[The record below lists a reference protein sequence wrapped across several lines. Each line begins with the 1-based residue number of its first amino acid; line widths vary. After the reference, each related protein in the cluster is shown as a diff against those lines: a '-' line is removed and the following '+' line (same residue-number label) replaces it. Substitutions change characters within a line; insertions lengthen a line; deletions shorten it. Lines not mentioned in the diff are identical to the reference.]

1 MTLSSQAIVKNID
14 EHRDAAKWLVTTL
27 DELVERTAGC
37 DPETEQGRLDSVV
50 TRYKSL
56 MPVIEITTSKS
67 SLILRCIDYKDNVQE
82 KTAWLA
88 EAQDS
93 VQLDIPLDSL
103 DTVRLHLQQ
112 QEVSCVWSARLNKL
126 PPGELLQTEGFRLLK
141 VIPFYLFVFCPFE
154 ICIDFI
160 LTFIQFNSL

>member
-1 MTLSSQAIVKNID
+1 MANFSCIVLYLLQFIAFYINHAAVTIQLIQITPSSQAIVKNID
-14 EHRDAAKWLVTTL
+14 EHRDAAKWLVMTL

-37 DPETEQGRLDSVV
+37 DPDTEQGRLDSVV

-67 SLILRCIDYKDNVQE
+67 SLILRCIDYKDTVQE

-112 QEVSCVWSARLNKL
+112 QEVSSVWS
-126 PPGELLQTEGFRLLK
+126 T
-141 VIPFYLFVFCPFE
+141 
-154 ICIDFI
+154 
-160 LTFIQFNSL
+160 